1 MLNKK
6 IKKLTVKELDILA
19 MEYSLEIVMY
29 RRKIKE
35 LEKNIEIINLE
46 RDKRIKEDKAPKLKI
61 KLLNFGDDVLDEF

>member
-61 KLLNFGDDVLDEF
+61 KFLNFGDDGLDEF